1 MKINTLTFETIDST
15 NLEALKEARLG
26 AAEGLCIVAKE
37 QTAGRGRQGRVWV
50 SDRDAGL
57 YFTILLRPQLD
68 PKYLP
73 LITLMAGVAVC
84 DTLREFGLSPD
95 IKWVNDLLIDE
106 RKVCGILAETTETP
120 LGLAVA
126 LGIGINIRRSNF
138 PPELAETVTSIEDA
152 SRSGSSVPSPEQ
164 LTQVLVNYLKHFYDL
179 LNAPGGPET
188 IRNEW
193 TKRSTFECGKS
204 VRVALDGETFTGVTD
219 GIEENGALRV
229 ALADGSVKIVQAGDV
244 QRLRTE

>member
-1 MKINTLTFETIDST
+1 MKITTLTFDSLDST

-26 AAEGLCIVAKE
+26 ADEGLCIVAKE
-37 QTAGRGRQGRVWV
+37 QTAGRGRQGRVWY
-50 SDRDAGL
+50 SERGSGL
-57 YFTILLRPQLD
+57 YFTILLRPHLD
-68 PKYLP
+68 TRFLP

-106 RKVCGILAETTETP
+106 KKICGILAETTDTP
-120 LGLAVA
+120 LGVAVA
-126 LGIGINIRRSNF
+126 LGIGINIRRTNF
-138 PPELAETVTSIEDA
+138 PPELADTVTSIEDA
-152 SRSGSSVPSPEQ
+152 AGSGSSVPSPEQ
-164 LTQVLVNYLKHFYDL
+164 LTHVLINYLRHFYDVL
-179 LNAPGGPET
+179 ASPDGPET

-193 TKRSTFECGKS
+193 RTRSSFHRGKS

-244 QRLRTE
+244 QQLRAS